1 MPVYPDVY
9 ALPAAV
15 SSGATALS
23 IPTAGRDFSVGG
35 TVLLKTD
42 ESPDATSRMATIAG
56 ITGMPCSWLPADRQ
70 LACRLAGVS
79 GTSGSADRAAVAVP
93 SH

>member
-1 MPVYPDVY
+1 MGHAGVSGRF

-23 IPTAGRDFSVGG
+23 IPTAGRDFTVGG

-42 ESPDATSRMATIAG
+42 ESPDATSRMATVAAM
-56 ITGMPCSWLPADRQ
+56 TGDVLQ
-70 LACRLAGVS
+70 LAPR
-79 GTSGSADRAAVAVP
+79 
-93 SH
+93 

>member
-1 MPVYPDVY
+1 HMLWQGCAGTWAMPVYPDVY

-35 TVLLKTD
+35 TVLLKTN

-56 ITGMPCSWLPADRQ
+56 MTGDVL
-70 LACRLAGVS
+70 
-79 GTSGSADRAAVAVP
+79 
-93 SH
+93 